1 MLESYNY
8 EYSSMLPYWQKL
20 DDLYKGERV
29 VKSRGTKYLPA
40 SAGMII
46 DGLGV
51 PNSLGDKVY
60 RAYKERADYINH
72 VKTGVDRYVGLCHQS
87 APTIQLPKEMEY
99 LRDKATKD
107 GQSLESLLRMINT
120 EQVKLGRCGLFA
132 DLNTNANGS
141 KPYIAFYNAFSII
154 NWNDSDNPYGYTGLN
169 MLVLHEVEHVCKNFE
184 WTDEDRYR
192 VCLLG
197 DGNVVKSTDRYQ
209 QGVFLGDTFDKGKM
223 FTPSYLGTT
232 LDEIPFVFVNSCD
245 CMSKPDY
252 PPLDDLANTS
262 LGAYR
267 LSADYKQAL
276 HMQGQDTLVIK
287 GQLLNLDAEAQAK
300 QNNALSTDEQG
311 IRTGAGAVLN
321 VSQDGDAKFIG
332 VSGDGIP
339 EMRTALENMLTR
351 CEVKSGNLLTNGS
364 TFESGESLKTR
375 LTAQTATLNQIAL
388 TGAFALQR
396 ILRIIAKWIGANEDE
411 VVVQPNLEF
420 SDFRSTGDDLVKVT
434 TAIQLGFPM
443 SLQSA
448 YEYAQSKGYTKNP
461 FSAEIETIKK
471 EKESGLRDMLM
482 PPKQELENS
491 NSGLNPL
498 NGNNAGSAARTAN
511 SIANQTSDANK
522 EINDVEKATKGRRS
536 TTKTQE

>member
-8 EYSSMLPYWQKL
+8 EYGDMLPYWQKL
-20 DDLYKGERV
+20 DDLYKGENV
-29 VKSRGTKYLPA
+29 VKSKGVKYLPP
-40 SAGMII
+40 SSGMII
-46 DGLGV
+46 DGLGI

-60 RAYKERADYINH
+60 QAYKQRADYINH

-132 DLNTNANGS
+132 DLNTNAYGS

-169 MLVLHEVEHVCKNFE
+169 MLVLHEVEHVCKNFS
-184 WTDEDRYR
+184 WSNEDRYR

-197 DGNVVKSTDRYQ
+197 DGNVVQPTDRYQ
-209 QGVFLGDTFDKGKM
+209 QGVFIGETFDKSKM

-245 CMSKPDY
+245 CLSKPDY

-287 GQLLNLDAEAQAK
+287 GSLLNVTENTPGNNRMNAQ
-300 QNNALSTDEQG
+300 EQG

-321 VSQDGDAKFIG
+321 VAADGNAEFIG
-332 VSGDGIP
+332 VNGDGIP

-396 ILRIIAKWIGANEDE
+396 ILRIIAKWIGANEEE

-434 TAIQLGFPM
+434 TAIKLGFPM

-461 FSAEIETIKK
+461 FAAEIETIKK

-482 PPKQELENS
+482 PPEQQFADS

-498 NGNNAGSAARTAN
+498 NGNNAGRTNQQGLADK
-511 SIANQTSDANK
+511 IANKTSDGNK
-522 EINDVEKATKGRRS
+522 NITDVDKATRAKS
-536 TTKTQE
+536 QV